1 MLNKQD
7 RILIFGAGVIGSM
20 YAIKLIE
27 AGFDVTL
34 FARSDRYKSLRE
46 NGLRYMEKGTVR
58 SIKVNVID
66 TLQNDDIYDFI
77 FVTVRYDRSESAL
90 LTLKDNQ
97 SKNIVTMT
105 SNSMGFSSW
114 LDIVGDR
121 LLPAFPGFGGQIKD
135 GVLHA
140 RFLPK
145 IIAATAFGE
154 INGVVTERIKNLAKI
169 LKTAKLPYV
178 IKKDMQAYLITHSVS
193 DIAMLSFLHSE
204 NKIIDK
210 KTARTRKMARKITVT
225 LKAHLKAIQKAGV
238 SIDPP
243 MLKMV
248 LKFPNLFLDL
258 FFMAWLR
265 TKMVRDMMLPDYA
278 NHANNEIVQLSNDL
292 IKFLSQNGIKSEMDS
307 RQIVPD
313 R

>member
-1 MLNKQD
+1 MSAKQD

-20 YAIKLIE
+20 YAIKLLE
-27 AGFDVTL
+27 AGFDVSL
-34 FARSDRYKSLRE
+34 FAHSNRYKSLRE
-46 NGLRYMEKGTVR
+46 NGLQYTEKGTVR
-58 SIKVNVID
+58 SIQVNVID
-66 TLQNDDIYDFI
+66 TLENDDVYDFI
-77 FVTVRYDRSESAL
+77 FVTVRYDRSEAAL
-90 LTLKDNQ
+90 LALKDNQ

-105 SNSMGFSSW
+105 SNSIGFSSW

-145 IIAATAFGE
+145 FIAATAFGE
-154 INGVVTERIKNLAKI
+154 INGVVTERIENLAK
-169 LKTAKLPYV
+169 LFKTAKLPYV

-204 NKIIDK
+204 NMIIDK
-210 KTARTRKMARKITVT
+210 KTAKTRKTARKITFT
-225 LKAHLKAIQKAGV
+225 LKAYLRAIQKAGV

-243 MLKMV
+243 MLKKV

-258 FFMAWLR
+258 FFMTWLR

-278 NHANNEIVQLSNDL
+278 NNANNEIVQLSNDL
-292 IKFLSQNGIKSEMDS
+292 MKFLSQHDIKSEIHV
-307 RQIVPD
+307 Q
-313 R
+313 

>member
-1 MLNKQD
+1 MSAKKD

-27 AGFDVTL
+27 AGVDVTL
-34 FARSDRYKSLRE
+34 FAQSNRSKSLRE
-46 NGLRYMEKGTVR
+46 NGLQYKEKNTVR

-66 TLQNDDIYDFI
+66 RLENDDIYDFI

-90 LTLKDNQ
+90 LALKDNQ

-105 SNSMGFSSW
+105 SNSIGFSSW
-114 LDIVGDR
+114 LDIIGDR

-135 GVLHA
+135 GVLHT

-154 INGVVTERIKNLAKI
+154 INGVVTERIENLTI
-169 LKTAKLPYV
+169 LFKTAKLPYV

-193 DIAMLSFLHSE
+193 DIAMLSFLQSG
-204 NKIIDK
+204 NKTIDN
-210 KTARTRKMARKITVT
+210 KTARTRKTARKISVT
-225 LKAHLKAIQKAGV
+225 LKAYLRAIQKAGV

-243 MLKMV
+243 MLNMV

-258 FFMAWLR
+258 VFMTWLR

-278 NHANNEIVQLSNDL
+278 SNANNEIVQLSNDL
-292 IKFLSQNGIKSEMDS
+292 MKFLSQNDIKPEILD
-307 RQIVPD
+307 
-313 R
+313 

>member
-1 MLNKQD
+1 MSAKQN

-34 FARSDRYKSLRE
+34 FARSHRFKSLRE
-46 NGLRYMEKGTVR
+46 NGLQYKEKDTVK
-58 SIKVNVID
+58 SIQVNVMD
-66 TLQNDDIYDFI
+66 TLENDDVYDFI

-90 LTLKDNQ
+90 LALKDNQ

-105 SNSMGFSSW
+105 NNSIGFSSW

-140 RFLPK
+140 RFPPK

-154 INGVVTERIKNLAKI
+154 MNGAVTERIENLAK
-169 LKTAKLPYV
+169 LFKTAKLPYV
-178 IKKDMQAYLITHSVS
+178 VKKDMQAYLITHSVL
-193 DIAMLSFLHSE
+193 DIAMMSFLHSE

-210 KTARTRKMARKITVT
+210 NTARKTAHKITVT
-225 LKAHLKAIQKAGV
+225 LKAYLRAIQQAGV

-243 MLKMV
+243 ILKMV
-248 LKFPNLFLDL
+248 LKFPNLFLNL
-258 FFMAWLR
+258 FFTTWLR

-292 IKFLSQNGIKSEMDS
+292 MKFLSQNDIKSELHV
-307 RQIVPD
+307 R
-313 R
+313 

>member
-1 MLNKQD
+1 MSAKQD

-34 FARSDRYKSLRE
+34 FARSHRFKSLRE
-46 NGLRYMEKGTVR
+46 NGLQYKEKDTVKT
-58 SIKVNVID
+58 IQVNVID
-66 TLQNDDIYDFI
+66 TLENDDVYDFI

-90 LTLKDNQ
+90 LALKDNQ

-105 SNSMGFSSW
+105 NNSIGFSSW

-140 RFLPK
+140 RFPPK

-154 INGVVTERIKNLAKI
+154 INGVVTERIENLSN
-169 LKTAKLPYV
+169 LFKTAKLPNV
-178 IKKDMQAYLITHSVS
+178 VKKDMQAYLITHSVF
-193 DIAMLSFLHSE
+193 DIAMMSFLHSE
-204 NKIIDK
+204 NKILDK
-210 KTARTRKMARKITVT
+210 KTVRTRKTAHKITVT
-225 LKAHLKAIQKAGV
+225 LKAYLRAIQKAGV

-243 MLKMV
+243 ILKMV

-258 FFMAWLR
+258 FFKTWLR

-278 NHANNEIVQLSNDL
+278 NHASNEIVQLSNDL
-292 IKFLSQNGIKSEMDS
+292 MKFLSQNDIKSELHV
-307 RQIVPD
+307 Q
-313 R
+313 

>member
-1 MLNKQD
+1 MSAKQD

-27 AGFDVTL
+27 AGFDVSL
-34 FARSDRYKSLRE
+34 FAHSNRFKSLRE
-46 NGLRYMEKGTVR
+46 SGLQYKEKGTVR
-58 SIKVNVID
+58 SIQVDVID
-66 TLQNDDIYDFI
+66 TLENDDVYDFI

-90 LTLKDNQ
+90 LALKDNQ

-105 SNSMGFSSW
+105 SNSIGFSSW

-154 INGVVTERIKNLAKI
+154 INGVVTERIENLAK
-169 LKTAKLPYV
+169 LFELAKLPYV
-178 IKKDMQAYLITHSVS
+178 IKKDMQSYLITHSVS
-193 DIAMLSFLHSE
+193 DIAMLSILHSE

-210 KTARTRKMARKITVT
+210 ETARTRKTARKITVT
-225 LKAHLKAIQKAGV
+225 LKAYLRAIQKAGV

-248 LKFPNLFLDL
+248 LKFPNLLLDL
-258 FFMAWLR
+258 FFMTWLR
-265 TKMVRDMMLPDYA
+265 TKMVRDMMMPDYA
-278 NHANNEIVQLSNDL
+278 NNANNEIVQLSNDL
-292 IKFLSQNGIKSEMDS
+292 MKFLNQNDIKSEIHV
-307 RQIVPD
+307 Q
-313 R
+313 

>member
-1 MLNKQD
+1 MSAKQD

-34 FARSDRYKSLRE
+34 FAHSNRFKSLIE
-46 NGLRYMEKGTVR
+46 NGLQYKEKGTVR
-58 SIKVNVID
+58 SIQVNVID
-66 TLQNDDIYDFI
+66 TLENDDVYDFI

-90 LTLKDNQ
+90 LALKDNQ

-105 SNSMGFSSW
+105 SNSIGFSSW

-135 GVLHA
+135 GVLHP

-154 INGVVTERIKNLAKI
+154 INGVVTERIENLAK
-169 LKTAKLPYV
+169 LFKTAKLPYV

-193 DIAMLSFLHSE
+193 DIAMLSVLQSE

-210 KTARTRKMARKITVT
+210 KTARTRKTARKITVT
-225 LKAHLKAIQKAGV
+225 LKAYLRAIQKAGV

-258 FFMAWLR
+258 FFMTWLR
-265 TKMVRDMMLPDYA
+265 TKMVSDMMLPDYS
-278 NHANNEIVQLSNDL
+278 NNANNEIVQLSNDL
-292 IKFLSQNGIKSEMDS
+292 MKFLSQNNIKSEIHV
-307 RQIVPD
+307 Q
-313 R
+313 

>member
-154 INGVVTERIKNLAKI
+154 INGVVTERIENLAKI

-210 KTARTRKMARKITVT
+210 KTARTRNTARKITFT

-258 FFMAWLR
+258 FFMTWLR

-292 IKFLSQNGIKSEMDS
+292 IKFLSQNGIKSEMD
-307 RQIVPD
+307 
-313 R
+313 

>member
-1 MLNKQD
+1 
-7 RILIFGAGVIGSM
+7 M

-27 AGFDVTL
+27 AGFDVSL
-34 FARSDRYKSLRE
+34 FAHSNRYKSLRE
-46 NGLRYMEKGTVR
+46 NGLQYIEKGTVR
-58 SIKVNVID
+58 SIQVNVID
-66 TLQNDDIYDFI
+66 TLENDDVYDFI
-77 FVTVRYDRSESAL
+77 FFTVRYDRSEAAL
-90 LTLKDNQ
+90 LALKDNQ

-105 SNSMGFSSW
+105 SNSIGFSSW

-145 IIAATAFGE
+145 FIAATAFGE
-154 INGVVTERIKNLAKI
+154 INGVVTERIENLAK
-169 LKTAKLPYV
+169 LFKTAKLPYV

-210 KTARTRKMARKITVT
+210 KTARTRKTARKITFT
-225 LKAHLKAIQKAGV
+225 LKAYLRATQKAGV

-258 FFMAWLR
+258 FFMTWLR

-278 NHANNEIVQLSNDL
+278 NNANNEI
-292 IKFLSQNGIKSEMDS
+292 
-307 RQIVPD
+307 
-313 R
+313 

>member
-1 MLNKQD
+1 MSAKQD

-20 YAIKLIE
+20 YAIKLIK

-34 FARSDRYKSLRE
+34 FARSNRYISLRE
-46 NGLRYMEKGTVR
+46 NGLQYKEKGTVR
-58 SIKVNVID
+58 SIQVNVID
-66 TLQNDDIYDFI
+66 TLENDDVYDFI

-90 LTLKDNQ
+90 LALKDNQ

-105 SNSMGFSSW
+105 NNPIGLSSW

-154 INGVVTERIKNLAKI
+154 INGVVTERIENLAK
-169 LKTAKLPYV
+169 LFKTAKLPYV

-210 KTARTRKMARKITVT
+210 KTARKTARKITVT
-225 LKAHLKAIQKAGV
+225 LKAYLRAIQKARV

-248 LKFPNLFLDL
+248 LKIPNLFLNL
-258 FFMAWLR
+258 FFMTWLR
-265 TKMVRDMMLPDYA
+265 TKMVRNMMLPDYA
-278 NHANNEIVQLSNDL
+278 NNAKNEIVQLSNDL
-292 IKFLSQNGIKSEMDS
+292 MKFLSQNDIKPEIHV
-307 RQIVPD
+307 Q
-313 R
+313 

>member
-1 MLNKQD
+1 MTAKQD

-27 AGFDVTL
+27 AGFDVSL
-34 FARSDRYKSLRE
+34 FAHSNRFKSLKE
-46 NGLRYMEKGTVR
+46 NGLQYIEKGTVR
-58 SIKVNVID
+58 SIQVNVID
-66 TLQNDDIYDFI
+66 TLENDDVYDFI

-90 LTLKDNQ
+90 LALKDNQ

-105 SNSMGFSSW
+105 NNSIGFSSW

-154 INGVVTERIKNLAKI
+154 INGVVTERIEKLANVF
-169 LKTAKLPYV
+169 KTAKLPYV

-204 NKIIDK
+204 NKINDK
-210 KTARTRKMARKITVT
+210 KTARTKKIARKITVT
-225 LKAHLKAIQKAGV
+225 LKAYLRAIQKAGV
-238 SIDPP
+238 PIDPP
-243 MLKMV
+243 MLRMV
-248 LKFPNLFLDL
+248 LRLPNLLLDL
-258 FFMAWLR
+258 FFMTWLR

-278 NHANNEIVQLSNDL
+278 NSANNEIVQLSNDL
-292 IKFLSQNGIKSEMDS
+292 MKFLSQNDIKSEI
-307 RQIVPD
+307 QVQ
-313 R
+313 

>member
-1 MLNKQD
+1 MSAKQD

-20 YAIKLIE
+20 YAMKFIE

-34 FARSDRYKSLRE
+34 FAHSKRFKSLSE
-46 NGLRYMEKGTVR
+46 NGLQYKEKGSVQ
-58 SIKVNVID
+58 SIQVKVID
-66 TLQNDDIYDFI
+66 TLENDDIYDFI

-90 LTLKDNQ
+90 LALKDNQ
-97 SKNIVTMT
+97 SKHIVTMT
-105 SNSMGFSSW
+105 SNSIGFSSW

-154 INGVVTERIKNLAKI
+154 VNGEVTERIEELAK
-169 LKTAKLPYV
+169 LFKTAKLPYV

-193 DIAMLSFLHSE
+193 DIAMLSVLHSE
-204 NKIIDK
+204 DKITDK
-210 KTARTRKMARKITVT
+210 KTVRIRKTARQITVT
-225 LKAHLKAIQKAGV
+225 LKAYLRAIQKAGV

-248 LKFPNLFLDL
+248 VKLPNLFLDL
-258 FFMAWLR
+258 FFMTWLR

-278 NHANNEIVQLSNDL
+278 NSANNEIVQLSHDL
-292 IKFLSQNGIKSEMDS
+292 MKFLSQHDIKSEIHV
-307 RQIVPD
+307 Q
-313 R
+313 

>member
-1 MLNKQD
+1 MSAKQD

-27 AGFDVTL
+27 AGFDVSL
-34 FARSDRYKSLRE
+34 FARSNRFKSLRE
-46 NGLRYMEKGTVR
+46 NGLQYKEKGTVK
-58 SIKVNVID
+58 SIQVNVID
-66 TLQNDDIYDFI
+66 TLENDDVYDFI

-90 LTLKDNQ
+90 LALKDNQ

-105 SNSMGFSSW
+105 NNSIGFSSW

-145 IIAATAFGE
+145 IIVATAFGE
-154 INGVVTERIKNLAKI
+154 INGVVTERIENLAK
-169 LKTAKLPYV
+169 LFKTAKLPYV
-178 IKKDMQAYLITHSVS
+178 VKKDMQAYLITHSVS
-193 DIAMLSFLHSE
+193 DIAMMGVLYAE

-210 KTARTRKMARKITVT
+210 KTARTRKTARKITVT
-225 LKAHLKAIQKAGV
+225 LKAYLRAIQKAGV

-248 LKFPNLFLDL
+248 LKVPNLFLDL
-258 FFMAWLR
+258 FFMTWLR

-278 NHANNEIVQLSNDL
+278 NHASNEIVQLSNDL
-292 IKFLSQNGIKSEMDS
+292 MKFLSQTDIKSELHV
-307 RQIVPD
+307 R
-313 R
+313 

>member
-1 MLNKQD
+1 MSTKQD

-27 AGFDVTL
+27 AGCEVTL
-34 FARSDRYKSLRE
+34 FARSYRYKSLRE
-46 NGLRYMEKGTVR
+46 NGLQYMDNGTVR
-58 SIKVNVID
+58 SLKVNVID
-66 TLQNDDIYDFI
+66 TLEDDDVYDYI
-77 FVTVRYDRSESAL
+77 FVTVRYDRSDSAL
-90 LTLKDNQ
+90 LALKDNQ

-105 SNSMGFSSW
+105 SNSRGFSSW
-114 LDIVGDR
+114 LNIVGDR

-154 INGVVTERIKNLAKI
+154 INGVMTERIENLAKI
-169 LKTAKLPYV
+169 FKTAKLPYV
-178 IKKDMQAYLITHSVS
+178 IKKDMEAYLITHSVS
-193 DIAMLSFLHSE
+193 DIAMLSFLQTE

-210 KTARTRKMARKITVT
+210 KTVEARNTARKITVS

-238 SIDPP
+238 VIDPP
-243 MLKMV
+243 MLKIV
-248 LKFPNLFLDL
+248 LHLPNFILDF
-258 FFMAWLR
+258 FFMTWLR

-278 NHANNEIVQLSNDL
+278 NNANNEIVQLSNDL
-292 IKFLSQNGIKSEMDS
+292 VKFLSQNDIK
-307 RQIVPD
+307 IKT
-313 R
+313 

>member
-1 MLNKQD
+1 VVLISAKQD

-34 FARSDRYKSLRE
+34 FAHSNRFKSLRE
-46 NGLRYMEKGTVR
+46 NGLQYKEKGTVR
-58 SIKVNVID
+58 SIQVNVID
-66 TLQNDDIYDFI
+66 TLENDDVYDFI

-90 LTLKDNQ
+90 LALKDNK

-105 SNSMGFSSW
+105 SNSIGFSSW
-114 LDIVGDR
+114 LDIVGER

-145 IIAATAFGE
+145 FIAATAFGE
-154 INGVVTERIKNLAKI
+154 INGVVTERIENLAK
-169 LKTAKLPYV
+169 LFKTAKLPYV
-178 IKKDMQAYLITHSVS
+178 IKKDMQAYLITHSVT
-193 DIAMLSFLHSE
+193 DIAMLSVLHSE
-204 NKIIDK
+204 NKIIDQ
-210 KTARTRKMARKITVT
+210 KTARTRKKARQITVT
-225 LKAHLKAIQKAGV
+225 LKAYLRAIQKAGV

-248 LKFPNLFLDL
+248 LIYPNLFLDL
-258 FFMAWLR
+258 FFMTWLR
-265 TKMVRDMMLPDYA
+265 TNMVRDMMLPDYA
-278 NHANNEIVQLSNDL
+278 NNANNEIVQLRNDL
-292 IKFLSQNGIKSEMDS
+292 MKLLSQNDIKSEIHV
-307 RQIVPD
+307 Q
-313 R
+313 

>member
-46 NGLRYMEKGTVR
+46 NGLRYTEKGTVR

-154 INGVVTERIKNLAKI
+154 INGVVTERIENLAKI

-193 DIAMLSFLHSE
+193 DIAMLNFLHSE

-210 KTARTRKMARKITVT
+210 KTARTRKTARKITFT

-258 FFMAWLR
+258 FFMTWLR

-292 IKFLSQNGIKSEMDS
+292 IKFLSQNGIKSEMD
-307 RQIVPD
+307 
-313 R
+313 

>member
-1 MLNKQD
+1 MSAKQD
-7 RILIFGAGVIGSM
+7 RILIFGAGVIGSI

-27 AGFDVTL
+27 AGFDVSL
-34 FARSDRYKSLRE
+34 FAHSNRYKSLRE
-46 NGLRYMEKGTVR
+46 NGLQYIEKGTVR
-58 SIKVNVID
+58 SIQVNVID
-66 TLQNDDIYDFI
+66 TLENDDVYDFI
-77 FVTVRYDRSESAL
+77 FVTVRYDRSEAAL
-90 LTLKDNQ
+90 LVLKDNQ

-105 SNSMGFSSW
+105 SNSIGFSSW

-145 IIAATAFGE
+145 FIAATAFGE
-154 INGVVTERIKNLAKI
+154 INGVVTERIENLAK
-169 LKTAKLPYV
+169 LFKNAKLPYV

-210 KTARTRKMARKITVT
+210 KTTRTRKTARKIIFT
-225 LKAHLKAIQKAGV
+225 LKAYLRAIQKAGV

-258 FFMAWLR
+258 FFMTWLR

-278 NHANNEIVQLSNDL
+278 NNANNEIVQLNNDL
-292 IKFLSQNGIKSEMDS
+292 KKFLSQHVIKSEIHV
-307 RQIVPD
+307 Q
-313 R
+313 

>member
-1 MLNKQD
+1 MSAKQD

-27 AGFDVTL
+27 AGFDVSL
-34 FARSDRYKSLRE
+34 FAHSNRYTSLRE
-46 NGLRYMEKGTVR
+46 NGLQYIEKGTVR
-58 SIKVNVID
+58 SIQVNVMD
-66 TLQNDDIYDFI
+66 TLENDDVYDFI
-77 FVTVRYDRSESAL
+77 FVTVRYDRSEAAL
-90 LTLKDNQ
+90 LALKDNQ
-97 SKNIVTMT
+97 SKNIVTMI
-105 SNSMGFSSW
+105 SNSIGFSSW

-145 IIAATAFGE
+145 FIAATAFGE
-154 INGVVTERIKNLAKI
+154 INGVATERVENLAK
-169 LKTAKLPYV
+169 LFKTAKLPYV

-210 KTARTRKMARKITVT
+210 KTARTRKTARKITVT
-225 LKAHLKAIQKAGV
+225 LKAYLREIQKAGV
-238 SIDPP
+238 LIDPP
-243 MLKMV
+243 ILKMV

-258 FFMAWLR
+258 FFMTWLR

-278 NHANNEIVQLSNDL
+278 NNANNEIVQLSNDL
-292 IKFLSQNGIKSEMDS
+292 MKFLSQHDIKSE
-307 RQIVPD
+307 IHVP
-313 R
+313 

>member
-1 MLNKQD
+1 MSAKQD

-34 FARSDRYKSLRE
+34 FAHSNRFKSLRE
-46 NGLRYMEKGTVR
+46 NGLQYKEKGTVR
-58 SIKVNVID
+58 SIQVNVID
-66 TLQNDDIYDFI
+66 TLENDDVYDFI

-90 LTLKDNQ
+90 LALKDNQ

-105 SNSMGFSSW
+105 SNSIGFSSW

-135 GVLHA
+135 GVLHS

-154 INGVVTERIKNLAKI
+154 INGVVTERIENLAK
-169 LKTAKLPYV
+169 LFKTAKLPYV

-193 DIAMLSFLHSE
+193 DIAMLSVLQSE
-204 NKIIDK
+204 NKIMNK
-210 KTARTRKMARKITVT
+210 KTARTRARKITVT
-225 LKAHLKAIQKAGV
+225 LKAYLRAIQEAGV

-258 FFMAWLR
+258 FFMTWLG
-265 TKMVRDMMLPDYA
+265 TKMVSDMMLPDYA
-278 NHANNEIVQLSNDL
+278 NNANNEIVQLSNDL
-292 IKFLSQNGIKSEMDS
+292 MKFLSQNNIKSEIHV
-307 RQIVPD
+307 Q
-313 R
+313 

>member
-1 MLNKQD
+1 MSAKQD

-34 FARSDRYKSLRE
+34 FAHSNRFKSLRE
-46 NGLRYMEKGTVR
+46 NGLQYKEKGTVK
-58 SIKVNVID
+58 SIQVNVID
-66 TLQNDDIYDFI
+66 TLENDDVYDFI
-77 FVTVRYDRSESAL
+77 FLTVRYDRSESAL

-105 SNSMGFSSW
+105 NNSIGFSSW

-140 RFLPK
+140 RFQPK
-145 IIAATAFGE
+145 IIVATVFGE
-154 INGVVTERIKNLAKI
+154 INGVVTERIENLAK
-169 LKTAKLPYV
+169 LFKAAKLPYV

-193 DIAMLSFLHSE
+193 DIAMMSVLYSE

-225 LKAHLKAIQKAGV
+225 LKAYLMAIQKAGV

-248 LKFPNLFLDL
+248 LKLPNLFLDL
-258 FFMAWLR
+258 FFMTWLR
-265 TKMVRDMMLPDYA
+265 TKMVSDMMLPDYA
-278 NHANNEIVQLSNDL
+278 NNANNEIVQLSNDL
-292 IKFLSQNGIKSEMDS
+292 MKFLSQNDIKSEIHV
-307 RQIVPD
+307 Q
-313 R
+313 

>member
-1 MLNKQD
+1 MSAKQD

-27 AGFDVTL
+27 AGFDVSL
-34 FARSDRYKSLRE
+34 FAHSNRYTSLRE
-46 NGLRYMEKGTVR
+46 NGLQYIEKGTVR
-58 SIKVNVID
+58 SIQVNVMD
-66 TLQNDDIYDFI
+66 TLENDDVYDFI

-90 LTLKDNQ
+90 LALKDNQ
-97 SKNIVTMT
+97 SKIIVTMI
-105 SNSMGFSSW
+105 SNSIGFSSW

-135 GVLHA
+135 GLLHA
-140 RFLPK
+140 RFLPNF
-145 IIAATAFGE
+145 IAATAFGE
-154 INGVVTERIKNLAKI
+154 INGVATERIENLAK
-169 LKTAKLPYV
+169 LFKTAKLPYV

-210 KTARTRKMARKITVT
+210 KTARTRKTARKITVT
-225 LKAHLKAIQKAGV
+225 LKAYLREIQKAGV
-238 SIDPP
+238 LIDPP
-243 MLKMV
+243 ILKMV

-258 FFMAWLR
+258 FFMTWLR

-278 NHANNEIVQLSNDL
+278 NNANNEIVQLSNDL
-292 IKFLSQNGIKSEMDS
+292 MKFLSQHDIKSE
-307 RQIVPD
+307 IHVP
-313 R
+313 

>member
-1 MLNKQD
+1 MSAKQD

-20 YAIKLIE
+20 YAIKFIE

-34 FARSDRYKSLRE
+34 FAHSNRFKSLRE
-46 NGLRYMEKGTVR
+46 NGLQYKEKGTVR
-58 SIKVNVID
+58 SVQVNVID
-66 TLQNDDIYDFI
+66 TLANDDIYDFI

-90 LTLKDNQ
+90 LALKDNQ

-105 SNSMGFSSW
+105 SNSIGFSSW

-145 IIAATAFGE
+145 FIAATAFGE
-154 INGVVTERIKNLAKI
+154 INGLVTERIENLAK
-169 LKTAKLPYV
+169 LFKTAKLPYV

-210 KTARTRKMARKITVT
+210 KTAKIRKTARQITVT
-225 LKAHLKAIQKAGV
+225 LKAHLRAIQKAGV

-243 MLKMV
+243 MLRMV
-248 LKFPNLFLDL
+248 LKFPNIFLDL
-258 FFMAWLR
+258 FFMTWLR
-265 TKMVRDMMLPDYA
+265 TKMVKDMMLPDYA
-278 NHANNEIVQLSNDL
+278 NNANNEIVQLSDDL
-292 IKFLSQNGIKSEMDS
+292 MKFLIQNDIKSEILD
-307 RQIVPD
+307 
-313 R
+313 

>member
-1 MLNKQD
+1 MSAKQD

-20 YAIKLIE
+20 YAMKLIE

-34 FARSDRYKSLRE
+34 FAHSNRFKSLSE
-46 NGLRYMEKGTVR
+46 NGLQYKEKGSVQ
-58 SIKVNVID
+58 SIQVKVID
-66 TLQNDDIYDFI
+66 ALENDDIYDFI

-90 LTLKDNQ
+90 LALKDNQ

-105 SNSMGFSSW
+105 SNSIGFSSW

-121 LLPAFPGFGGQIKD
+121 LLPAFPGFGGQMKD

-154 INGVVTERIKNLAKI
+154 VNGEVTERIDKLAT
-169 LKTAKLPYV
+169 LFKTAKLPYV

-193 DIAMLSFLHSE
+193 DIAMLNVLHSGD
-204 NKIIDK
+204 IITDK
-210 KTARTRKMARKITVT
+210 KTARTRKTARQITVT
-225 LKAHLKAIQKAGV
+225 LKAYLRAIQKAGV

-248 LKFPNLFLDL
+248 VKFPNLLLDL
-258 FFMAWLR
+258 FFMTWLR

-278 NHANNEIVQLSNDL
+278 NRANNEIVQLSHDL
-292 IKFLSQNGIKSEMDS
+292 KKFLSQNDIKSVAPSTE
-307 RQIVPD
+307 
-313 R
+313 

>member
-1 MLNKQD
+1 MSAKQD

-27 AGFDVTL
+27 AGFDVSL
-34 FARSDRYKSLRE
+34 FAHSNRYKSLRE
-46 NGLRYMEKGTVR
+46 NGLQYIEKGTVR
-58 SIKVNVID
+58 SIQVNVID
-66 TLQNDDIYDFI
+66 TLENDDVYDFI
-77 FVTVRYDRSESAL
+77 FVTVRYDRSEAAL
-90 LTLKDNQ
+90 LALKDNQ

-105 SNSMGFSSW
+105 SNSIGFSSW

-145 IIAATAFGE
+145 FIAATAFGE
-154 INGVVTERIKNLAKI
+154 INGVVTERIENLAK
-169 LKTAKLPYV
+169 LFKTAKLPYV

-210 KTARTRKMARKITVT
+210 KTARTRKTARKITFT
-225 LKAHLKAIQKAGV
+225 LKAYLRATQKAGV

-258 FFMAWLR
+258 FFMTWLR

-278 NHANNEIVQLSNDL
+278 NNANNEIVQLSNDL
-292 IKFLSQNGIKSEMDS
+292 MKFLSQHDIKSEIHV
-307 RQIVPD
+307 Q
-313 R
+313 

>member
-1 MLNKQD
+1 MTAKQD

-27 AGFDVTL
+27 AGFDVSL
-34 FARSDRYKSLRE
+34 FAHSNRYKSLKE
-46 NGLRYMEKGTVR
+46 NGLQYIEKGTVR
-58 SIKVNVID
+58 SIQVNVID
-66 TLQNDDIYDFI
+66 TLENDDVYDFI

-90 LTLKDNQ
+90 LALKDNQ

-105 SNSMGFSSW
+105 NNSIGFSSW

-154 INGVVTERIKNLAKI
+154 INGVVTERIEKLANVF
-169 LKTAKLPYV
+169 KTAKLPYV

-204 NKIIDK
+204 NKINDK
-210 KTARTRKMARKITVT
+210 KTASTRKTARKITVT
-225 LKAHLKAIQKAGV
+225 LKAYLRAIQKAGV

-248 LKFPNLFLDL
+248 LKFPNLLLDL
-258 FFMAWLR
+258 FFMTWLR

-278 NHANNEIVQLSNDL
+278 NNANNEIVQLSNDL
-292 IKFLSQNGIKSEMDS
+292 IKFLSQNDIKSEIHV
-307 RQIVPD
+307 Q
-313 R
+313 